1 MHTDHR
7 QPPLRALG
15 VLVLF
20 VAITLLAMRT
30 GLAAPQAQAE
40 EPSITPHPGD
50 RTGTHAYSGRAHH
63 QSLYQ
68 HLLQNRISAR

>member
-30 GLAAPQAQAE
+30 GLAAPQAQVE
-40 EPSITPHPGD
+40 EPIITPTPGIEPAP
-50 RTGTHAYSGRAHH
+50 TPTPVEPI
-63 QSLYQ
+63 
-68 HLLQNRISAR
+68 ISPLPTSTPEPDFR